1 MCIDTAIQ
9 SRNDLTPQ
17 CKNAATSLSVLIN
30 SKSLFNSVSTDHSAL
45 SEFCKPTCGPE
56 IINTWRICGAY
67 NDGIQAEADFLSGLC
82 GLHQEQPCYAMYD
95 ALEEAIDDT
104 TFCSIAT
111 VQWSSLPHWLPLCIP
126 KSSPRLW
133 MLH

>member
-56 IINTWRICGAY
+56 IINTWRSCGAY